1 MVMKMS
7 AWYDW
12 SYNTKEYLHNKELQL
27 RGFPQERVDH
37 VHCEICW
44 VKIGNLSNEL
54 YEGYYEPASNSWICQ
69 DCYGLLR
76 NLFNWS
82 AQETVL

>member
-12 SYNTKEYLHNKELQL
+12 SYNTKEYLHNKELQW
-27 RGFPQERVDH
+27 RRFPQERVDH

-44 VKIGNLSNEL
+44 AKIGNLSNEL
-54 YEGYYEPASNSWICQ
+54 HEGYYEPTSNSWICH
-69 DCYGLLR
+69 DCFVLLR
-76 NLFNWS
+76 NLFNWNS
-82 AQETVL
+82 LEAN